1 MLIRKRGRLLIGKL
15 VSSQWEREVPVVNPG
30 LGMLLADTTV
40 QTELRN
46 GVSGT
51 PRSWGK
57 ELREGPAC
65 VLNGSWLLNHSAAML
80 MK

>member
-1 MLIRKRGRLLIGKL
+1 MLIRRRGRFLIGRL
-15 VSSQWEREVPVVNPG
+15 VSSQWEREAPVVNPG

-40 QTELRN
+40 QTEPRN
-46 GVSGT
+46 GVSGP
-51 PRSWGK
+51 PRRWGK
-57 ELREGPAC
+57 ELSEGPTC